1 MITHGNSG
9 VVRAKFKSNLL
20 PKSIVS
26 GLFVVELHH
35 DCMVEDGP
43 HAGDSIQGPVPEDLG
58 IEFGLLCVGSVGE
71 HLPEVPAG
79 EL

>member
-1 MITHGNSG
+1 MLDRLQFTTQAIAFS
-9 VVRAKFKSNLL
+9 
-20 PKSIVS
+20 PD

-35 DCMVEDGP
+35 DSMAEDGP

-58 IEFGLLCVGSVGE
+58 FEFGLLCVSSVGK
-71 HLPEVPAG
+71 HLSEVPAG